1 MNILTTTGLVQ
12 RYVTD
17 WAGPQTQILSCAL
30 RLGAPAHPYDT
41 MRFTGNIVSE
51 VDGVT
56 TIDVIGQVSVGTH
69 VNARLEIR
77 R

>member
-1 MNILTTTGLVQ
+1 VQ

-41 MRFTGNIVSE
+41 LRFTGTIVSE
-51 VDGVT
+51 AEGVT
-56 TIDVIGQVSVGTH
+56 TLDVRADVSIGTH
-69 VNARLEIR
+69 ANARLEICR
-77 R
+77 